1 MSSIIRARSGL
12 TRWSERL
19 EGIAGSSLEPKVAG
33 PSMLGIGCP
42 DRHPLLRVTSPKTHP
57 PRRAPLPRE
66 RVRSVPLSGPSP
78 PPNVVGNARSE
89 VIRFASRFGQQN
101 LCNGHFPVAT
111 RRRGENPGLVANLG

>member
-66 RVRSVPLSGPSP
+66 RVRSLLHPGTPEDHSPDREDRYSASLPCYPPLCPR
-78 PPNVVGNARSE
+78 VL
-89 VIRFASRFGQQN
+89 GQTR
-101 LCNGHFPVAT
+101 A
-111 RRRGENPGLVANLG
+111 RRRQCVSGEAKRTKND

>member
-66 RVRSVPLSGPSP
+66 RVRSVPQSLCYFGVHLSGSGSP
-78 PPNVVGNARSE
+78 DPERSTMGNV
-89 VIRFASRFGQQN
+89 
-101 LCNGHFPVAT
+101 FPDAAT
-111 RRRGENPGLVANLG
+111 GFR